1 MYKKN
6 VESITSKS
14 VIYMK
19 WNIIQPQKEKKKTL
33 LPLVATQKDKHY
45 TFGKLRSWLYR
56 SMGRIVFT
64 IYYLLPEKGVQEAN
78 WSKMVAH
85 EVKVAVG

>member
-1 MYKKN
+1 
-6 VESITSKS
+6 
-14 VIYMK
+14 
-19 WNIIQPQKEKKKTL
+19 
-33 LPLVATQKDKHY
+33 
-45 TFGKLRSWLYR
+45 
-56 SMGRIVFT
+56 MGRIVFT